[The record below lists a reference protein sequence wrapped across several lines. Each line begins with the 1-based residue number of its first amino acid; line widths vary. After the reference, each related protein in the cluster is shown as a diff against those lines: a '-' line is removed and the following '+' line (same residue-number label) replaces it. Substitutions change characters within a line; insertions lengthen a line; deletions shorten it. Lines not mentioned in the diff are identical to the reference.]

1 MALYC
6 RTPHY
11 RLLQPVAPQSSKLP
25 SKPYRTLINIQV
37 LAETHFDNYDFELSL
52 SVFHEQRSLCP
63 DSSLAP
69 ICFNIAQIHL
79 HLGER
84 IESESWFLKAISID
98 PYLAVAFFQL
108 GAVHVG
114 LGQPMRARGY
124 YESCYSVITRGS
136 AADNADVE
144 YDQLGLR
151 YKLRV
156 ADVEAN
162 IRLCAAVE
170 AAANGN
176 SEEWVR
182 QELAIPRAVVMVP
195 AGTIFRAQSRKRKA
209 RAEDPAETAEWRFR
223 DEARV
228 IAEVPEQKL
237 FGLHRGGT
245 PHKKW

>member
-1 MALYC
+1 M
-6 RTPHY
+6 
-11 RLLQPVAPQSSKLP
+11 
-25 SKPYRTLINIQV
+25 
-37 LAETHFDNYDFELSL
+37 
-52 SVFHEQRSLCP
+52 
-63 DSSLAP
+63 
-69 ICFNIAQIHL
+69 
-79 HLGER
+79 
-84 IESESWFLKAISID
+84 
-98 PYLAVAFFQL
+98 QL

-114 LGQPMRARGY
+114 LGQPAHARGY

-170 AAANGN
+170 ASANGD
-176 SEEWVR
+176 SEEWVCE
-182 QELAIPRAVVMVP
+182 ELAIPRAVVMVP

-209 RAEDPAETAEWRFR
+209 RAEDPAKTAEWRFR

-228 IAEVPEQKL
+228 IAEAPEQNL
-237 FGLHRGGT
+237 SGLQRGGT
-245 PHKKW
+245 PGKKW